1 VRIAGDK
8 DDFMTCRQ
16 IAPDVIDHARGM
28 PLDRLRQEAAVI
40 HLQSC
45 ASCVALAERER
56 AMSVAL
62 RRLAHDATVAA
73 IDDRQLQKLLASFD
87 AAKSRPR
94 RSRVSVAVSVAASVV
109 IGAGLSVGWKSDAPS
124 HRASAVAAAATAPP
138 MKAQTAFVVLP
149 GARALPRLE
158 SGSVIRVNL
167 PSSDGSIEADVLVGQ
182 DGLVRAV
189 RLVE

>member
-1 VRIAGDK
+1 
-8 DDFMTCRQ
+8 MTCRQ

-62 RRLAHDATVAA
+62 RRLVHDGTVPA
-73 IDDRQLQKLLASFD
+73 IDDRQLQKLLMSFD
-87 AAKSRPR
+87 AAKARPR
-94 RSRVSVAVSVAASVV
+94 RTRISVAVSVAASVV
-109 IGAGLSVGWKSDAPS
+109 IGAGLSVGWKSDVRS
-124 HRASAVAAAATAPP
+124 HRASPVAAATTAPP
-138 MKAQTAFVVLP
+138 MKARTAFVVLP

-158 SGSVIRVNL
+158 SGSVIRVNVSA
-167 PSSDGSIEADVLVGQ
+167 PDGSIEADLLVGQ